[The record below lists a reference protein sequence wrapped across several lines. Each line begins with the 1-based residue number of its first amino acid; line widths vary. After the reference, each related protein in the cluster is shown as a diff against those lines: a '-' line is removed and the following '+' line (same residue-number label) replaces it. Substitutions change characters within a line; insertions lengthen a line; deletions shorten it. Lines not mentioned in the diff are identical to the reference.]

1 MKTLYNTKLSITNL
15 TWEQY
20 TMLIDFIEE
29 HKINYDETDFE
40 EFTLDTRSDIEKYDD
55 WLSEQADL
63 HNDDVKMG
71 II

>member
-1 MKTLYNTKLSITNL
+1 MKTLYNTKLFITNL